1 MVKPRAPSPI
11 EIDCRWPIPSLYN
24 NNSDDEDQY
33 IMTGRGISKTIKHTS
48 RLNSNNSDNIM
59 FGRGRR
65 INLIPP
71 IPGFPM

>member
-1 MVKPRAPSPI
+1 
-11 EIDCRWPIPSLYN
+11 
-24 NNSDDEDQY
+24 
-33 IMTGRGISKTIKHTS
+33 MTGRGISKTIKHTS